1 MALAQ
6 ELFGGY
12 RSGLEDTCMVCIS
25 LLYMNMREVR
35 SFVLFLVAGGGLV
48 LLGGNPVAPKLC
60 LSNTFHL
67 MSLVIGVR

>member
-1 MALAQ
+1 
-6 ELFGGY
+6 
-12 RSGLEDTCMVCIS
+12 MVCIS